1 MPSPADDIDVSLSWS
16 KDMVWD
22 KDGWPD
28 EPALLGFEAEV
39 NAVIRNYPAVVIC
52 TYVVPNLSGNQ
63 LIQGALVID
72 PVVFLNNQVLSGN
85 PLYVDPAE
93 DRTA

>member
-16 KDMVWD
+16 EDMVWD

-52 TYVVPNLSGNQ
+52 NCGVPNLSGNQ
-63 LIQGALVID
+63 FVQGGLVTH
-72 PVVFLNNQVLSGN
+72 PVVSLNNQVLSGN